1 MLRAGANNGISM
13 RWEPQIIQILKIG
26 IWHSYKV
33 KDLQMEEEMK
43 LLSIAIPSYNSQ
55 DYMEHCIDSLLIGGE
70 DVEILIVDD
79 GSKDRTGEIAD
90 RYAEKYP
97 NIVKA
102 IHQENGGHGE
112 AVNAGIR
119 NATGLYFKVVDSDDW
134 VDADAY
140 RQILATL
147 REISGGSQVLD
158 MLISNFVYEK
168 EGVKHKRVT
177 RYTGTLPEN
186 RIFGWDEA
194 KHFRKGQYI
203 LMHSVIYRT
212 QLLRECG
219 LELPKHTFYVDNIF
233 VYVPLPY
240 VKNMYYLNVD
250 FYRYFIGREDQSV
263 NEKVMIGRI
272 DQQIKVNKMMV
283 ETVDLWKL
291 SNRKLRKYMFNY
303 LEIITVVSTIMLIR
317 SGTQENL
324 EKKRELWKYLKEY
337 DLRLFWHLRKGIM
350 GQTMNL
356 PGRGGRKISVAA
368 YKISQ
373 KVVGFN

>member
-1 MLRAGANNGISM
+1 
-13 RWEPQIIQILKIG
+13 
-26 IWHSYKV
+26 
-33 KDLQMEEEMK
+33 MK

-55 DYMEHCIDSLLIGGE
+55 DYMEHCIESLLVGGE

-79 GSKDRTGEIAD
+79 GSKDKTGEIAD
-90 RYAEKYP
+90 RYAREYP
-97 NIVKA
+97 SIVKA

-119 NATGLYFKVVDSDDW
+119 NASGLYFKVVDSDDW
-134 VDADAY
+134 VDEEAY
-140 RQILATL
+140 RKILSTL
-147 REISGGSQVLD
+147 RELSGGSRVLD

-168 EGVKHKRVT
+168 EGAKHKKVMK
-177 RYTGTLPEN
+177 YTGTLPEN
-186 RIFGWDEA
+186 QMFGWSEA
-194 KHFRKGQYI
+194 RHFRKGQYI

-250 FYRYFIGREDQSV
+250 FYRYYIGREDQSV

-272 DQQIKVNKMMV
+272 DQQIRVNKLMV
-283 ETVDLWKL
+283 ESVDLWKL
-291 SNRKLRKYMFNY
+291 PNRKLRKYMFNY

-324 EKKRELWKYLKEY
+324 EKKRELWRYLKDY

-356 PGRGGRKISVAA
+356 PGKSGRKISIAA